1 MLTDKNCIRQIFGAL
16 MKKPQLLS
24 EVDKY
29 SLTLLD
35 FNRKFDKYIFSA
47 IVGLYNNGA
56 QKISSFDI
64 ENFLDSNTAAKETF
78 KSYNGIEFLQD
89 AEEFCNEENF
99 PFYYNQLK
107 KLNLLR
113 DLKKQG
119 KDISDY
125 YVEDLTS
132 SRAIEVNSQFENL
145 TIKDIVESE
154 KRKLLLLESE
164 YAQTDEV
171 KTETA
176 AIGMQDFISS
186 LGKTIKIGVP
196 IQGHIYNQV
205 ISGAYKGTLTIR
217 SGSSGLGKALPNSTV
232 IPTPDG
238 YKRVDEIKVGDY
250 LFDAFGKPT
259 RVLGVYPQGR
269 KEVNFVRFKDGRVAL
284 CCDEHLWSYCTS
296 TQKKNSKKNRKFYTK
311 TLKELKDVPLKNTDG
326 GYNILVPMN
335 YAVEYPAK
343 EHFVPPYVFG
353 LALGDG
359 SFRQHE
365 SNKSFQYSSE
375 DDFLPNYIGEQMGW
389 IVKKG
394 SEKNFTWYFAKKEKQ
409 DNQFDKI
416 NVWVEDLLVEH
427 PELINCKSEDKFI
440 PNSYLFDSVENRI
453 DLLSGLLDSDGTVDE
468 RGRISYITNSTK
480 LRDNV
485 VELARSLGFKTNV
498 IVDSHKDTSIYYVV
512 TIAGRPEDK
521 AKLFKLPRKKK
532 RILDWFNSSKRKE
545 NNDFNAIVEIGS
557 CKYTEEMTCFYVD
570 NEEHL
575 FLMNDYIVTH
585 NTRQAVADAC
595 YLAYPIRYN
604 SNNCRWEHIGSCEK
618 VLFIVTEQSFEEIRS
633 MILAYLTDINE
644 SRFKIGKFS
653 EREWKIIHQAL
664 ELMVEY
670 EDNFILTQI
679 PNPTI
684 ELVKTLVRENCLTH
698 QISHVFYDYIF
709 IGPALL
715 GEFRGFNLR
724 NDEVL
729 LMFAT
734 ALKDLAREL
743 QVSIFTSTQVN
754 ASADDN
760 KNIRNEASLAGG
772 RSTINKADNGA
783 IMARPTKEEIEI
795 LEPLIKVYGEP
806 NMVTDIFK
814 VRGGEY
820 SQLRIWSIVDLGRMK
835 KQDLFITNSRFDVV
849 EGFFERDE
857 YQIQNWDDIQE
868 QKFIERINE
877 LNRKE

>member
-1 MLTDKNCIRQIFGAL
+1 MLEDKNSVQQVLGGL
-16 MKKPQLLS
+16 MEDPQLLS
-24 EVDKY
+24 RVDEY
-29 SLTLLD
+29 NLTITD
-35 FNRKFDKYIFSA
+35 FHSRFERYIFAA
-47 IVGLYNNGA
+47 ISGLYEDGA
-56 QKISSFDI
+56 QNIQPIDV
-64 ENFLDSNTAAKETF
+64 ENYLSTNDSARVNFEQN
-78 KSYNGIEFLQD
+78 NGIEYLQD
-89 AEEFCNEENF
+89 ICELSDSSNF
-99 PFYYNQLK
+99 PYYYKKLK
-107 KLNLLR
+107 KINLLR
-113 DLKKQG
+113 DLSKSG
-119 KDISDY
+119 FDTSNFYCD
-125 YVEDLTS
+125 DLTMPHAS
-132 SRAIEVNSQFENL
+132 EINSKFEELSIQDITDAIKKKVLGLETKYSITGDTEVMSMAD
-145 TIKDIVESE
+145 DI
-154 KRKLLLLESE
+154 
-164 YAQTDEV
+164 D
-171 KTETA
+171 
-176 AIGMQDFISS
+176 DFIEG
-186 LGKTIKIGVP
+186 LVEEVDVGLPV
-196 IQGHIYNQV
+196 QGEIYNK
-205 ISGAYKGTLTIR
+205 IINGASPSALTIR
-217 SGSSGLGKALPNSTV
+217 SGSSGLGKALPNSTI

-296 TQKKNSKKNRKFYTK
+296 GQKKNSKKDRKFYTK

-365 SNKSFQYSSE
+365 SSKSFQYSSE

-440 PNSYLFDSVENRI
+440 PNSYLFDSVENRF

-485 VELARSLGFKTNV
+485 VELARSLGFKTNI
-498 IVDSHKDTSIYYVV
+498 IVDSHKDTSICYVV

-585 NTRQAVADAC
+585 NTRQAVGDAC
-595 YLAYPIRYN
+595 YLAYPIRYDPRT
-604 SNNCRWEHIGSCEK
+604 CKWVQEGSDER
-618 VLFIVTEQSFEEIRS
+618 VLFIMTEQSFKEVRR
-633 MILAYLTDINE
+633 MVLAYISGIND
-644 SRFKIGKFS
+644 SRFKYATFTEDEKKRIEVAK
-653 EREWKIIHQAL
+653 KIIKK
-664 ELMVEY
+664 Y
-670 EDNFILTQI
+670 EDNLILVRC

-684 ELVKTLVRENCLTH
+684 ELIKTLVRENVITH
-698 QISHVFYDYIF
+698 DIKHVFYDYIF
-709 IGPALL
+709 IGPSLL
-715 GEFRGFNLR
+715 SEFKGFTLR

-729 LMFAT
+729 SMFAT
-734 ALKDLAREL
+734 ALKDLAVEL
-743 QVSIFTSTQVN
+743 GVSVFTSTQVN
-754 ASADDN
+754 AKADDN
-760 KNIRNEASLAGG
+760 TKIRSEGSLAGG
-772 RSTINKADNGA
+772 RATINKADNGC
-783 IMARPTKEEIEI
+783 ICARPTPEELDTLKEITSQ
-795 LEPLIKVYGEP
+795 YGIP
-806 NMVTDIFK
+806 NMVTDMFK
-814 VRGGEY
+814 VRNG
-820 SQLRIWSIVDLGRMK
+820 QWTQVRIWSIVDLGILR
-835 KQDLFITNSRFDVV
+835 KQDLFITDARLNPI
-849 EGFFERDE
+849 EGFYDE
-857 YQIQNWDDIQE
+857 PSYHIVSFDDKE
-868 QKFIERINE
+868 KME
-877 LNRKE
+877 LEKTVREYNGE